1 MLEVAILVK
10 LMLKEAALEVAILVV
25 TMLVMLFQMLYQTL
39 RGEILVM
46 ETGMRKEATLEVA
59 MDWWVVGRA
68 CAVENI
74 TVGQPNIQCNGRL
87 SSFSLIELVGRLVQ
101 LYMKGHM

>member
-25 TMLVMLFQMLYQTL
+25 TMLAMLFQMLYQTL

-46 ETGMRKEATLEVA
+46 ETGMRKEATFEMT

-68 CAVENI
+68 CAVENSS
-74 TVGQPNIQCNGRL
+74 VGQP
-87 SSFSLIELVGRLVQ
+87 
-101 LYMKGHM
+101 K